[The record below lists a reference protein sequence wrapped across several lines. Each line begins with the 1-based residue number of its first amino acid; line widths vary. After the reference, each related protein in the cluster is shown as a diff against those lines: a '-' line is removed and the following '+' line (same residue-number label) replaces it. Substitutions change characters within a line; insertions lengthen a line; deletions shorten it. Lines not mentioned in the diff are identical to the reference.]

1 VAVMAHLVGTVN
13 LGDVGHEVQDTAG
26 VAPLYQKVSKP
37 SQMIMVM
44 TRKVRELLITS
55 LSYHETSLMK
65 FSLRAMPALASK
77 MEEAG
82 WPFRSEETISSSV

>member
-1 VAVMAHLVGTVN
+1 VAESAHLVSTVN
-13 LGDVGHEVQDTAG
+13 LGDVGHKVQDTAG
-26 VAPLYQKVSKP
+26 VAPLYQKVSKYSP
-37 SQMIMVM
+37 KKINDQEGQK
-44 TRKVRELLITS
+44 RRRLTS

-65 FSLRAMPALASK
+65 FSFRAMPALASK

>member
-1 VAVMAHLVGTVN
+1 MMIGSSREARGGL
-13 LGDVGHEVQDTAG
+13 HE
-26 VAPLYQKVSKP
+26 P
-37 SQMIMVM
+37 
-44 TRKVRELLITS
+44 
-55 LSYHETSLMK
+55 LSYQETSLMK